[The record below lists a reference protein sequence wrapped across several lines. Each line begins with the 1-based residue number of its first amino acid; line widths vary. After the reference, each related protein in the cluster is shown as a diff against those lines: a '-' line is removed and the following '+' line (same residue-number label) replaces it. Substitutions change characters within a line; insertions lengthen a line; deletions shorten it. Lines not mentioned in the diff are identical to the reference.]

1 MLLLSLDDQRP
12 EMRYLTRYVRGLLCS
27 ACEENPQ
34 AWKDLGRELMPDAEA
49 ALGTIAAN
57 AHGNVINC
65 CQSLF
70 KQWLDRQPEAS
81 WGQLIQAL
89 RDIGLDNMA
98 VQIEKKLEPS
108 IASASHHTVTTT
120 PSQMAKGMTFIAR
133 YATGPAEIDHVSAK
147 NCQFFHDCSII
158 T

>member
-1 MLLLSLDDQRP
+1 MLLPSVGDQRP

-65 CQSLF
+65 CSSLF

-81 WGQLIQAL
+81 WEQLIKAL
-89 RDIGLDNMA
+89 KDIGLDNMA
-98 VQIEKKLEPS
+98 IQIEKKLEPS
-108 IASASHHTVTTT
+108 IASVTKT
-120 PSQMAKGMTFIAR
+120 PPQMPKGMRFIAR
-133 YATGPAEIDHVSAK
+133 YVTGPAKIDHVSAK
-147 NCQFFHDCSII
+147 NCHFFHICSS
-158 T
+158 